1 MATESPSFSDT
12 TMLHNNFLKHMQ
24 TVILFLE
31 EAGKGWRLMS
41 MKPIEREGGVDA

>member
-1 MATESPSFSDT
+1 
-12 TMLHNNFLKHMQ
+12 MQ

-41 MKPIEREGGVDA
+41 MKPIGWHGHKYGDERKPWDDNIGNFVKLWQRTL